1 MSRQATGGQRPVAIP
16 LHLFGVS
23 EVLNSARLPNEA
35 GQPGQKRYISSDDDS
50 IYTSFHIMPARK
62 PSPQPERLLQ
72 LLKRRG
78 MVRSAEM
85 QTQGIT
91 AATAARLVR
100 DGRIVRLARGL
111 YQLPDAPM
119 EAHHALAEVAKRAPK
134 AVICLLSALAFHDLT
149 DQLPPKVWVALGR
162 KDWTPRVEYPPL
174 RIARFSAKELGRGIE
189 THRIE
194 GVPVRITTVTKT
206 LVDAFRYRRD
216 IGVSVCIESLR
227 QALKTRKATPAEIS
241 KQAVE
246 SGVWKAMQP
255 YMEALTFNG

>member
-1 MSRQATGGQRPVAIP
+1 M
-16 LHLFGVS
+16 
-23 EVLNSARLPNEA
+23 
-35 GQPGQKRYISSDDDS
+35 
-50 IYTSFHIMPARK
+50 

-91 AATAARLVR
+91 TATVARLVR
-100 DGRIVRLARGL
+100 DGRIVRLSRGL
-111 YQLPDAPM
+111 YQLPNAPM
-119 EAHHALAEVAKRAPK
+119 DAHHALAEAAKRVPK
-134 AVICLLSALAFHDLT
+134 AVICLVSALAFHDLT
-149 DQLPPKVWVALGR
+149 DQLPPKVWIALGR

-174 RIARFSAKELGRGIE
+174 RIARYSDHELSQGIE
-189 THRIE
+189 THKIE

-206 LVDAFRYRRD
+206 LVDSFRYRRD
-216 IGVSVCIESLR
+216 IGISICIESLR
-227 QALKTRKATPAEIS
+227 RALKTRKATPAEIS

-255 YMEALTFNG
+255 YLETLALGS

>member
-1 MSRQATGGQRPVAIP
+1 
-16 LHLFGVS
+16 
-23 EVLNSARLPNEA
+23 
-35 GQPGQKRYISSDDDS
+35 
-50 IYTSFHIMPARK
+50 MPARM
-62 PSPQPERLLQ
+62 PSPQPERLLR

-100 DGRIVRLARGL
+100 DGRIVRLSRGL

-119 EAHHALAEVAKRAPK
+119 EAHHALAEAAKRVPK
-134 AVICLLSALAFHDLT
+134 GVICLVSALAFHDLT

-174 RIARFSAKELGRGIE
+174 RIARFSEHELGHGIE
-189 THRIE
+189 THKIE
-194 GVPVRITTVTKT
+194 GVPVRITSVTKT
-206 LVDAFRYRRD
+206 LVDVFRYRRD
-216 IGVSVCIESLR
+216 IGISTCIESLR
-227 QALKTRKATPAEIS
+227 QSLKTRKATPAGIS

-255 YMEALTFNG
+255 YLEALTING

>member
-1 MSRQATGGQRPVAIP
+1 M
-16 LHLFGVS
+16 
-23 EVLNSARLPNEA
+23 
-35 GQPGQKRYISSDDDS
+35 
-50 IYTSFHIMPARK
+50 
-62 PSPQPERLLQ
+62 PSPQPERLLR

-100 DGRIVRLARGL
+100 DGRIVRLSRGL

-119 EAHHALAEVAKRAPK
+119 DAHHALAEAAKRVPRG
-134 AVICLLSALAFHDLT
+134 VICLMSALAFHDLT

-174 RIARFSAKELGRGIE
+174 RIARFSERELGHGIE
-189 THRIE
+189 THKIE
-194 GVPVRITTVTKT
+194 GVPVRITSIAKT
-206 LVDAFRYRRD
+206 LVDTFRYRRD

-241 KQAVE
+241 QQAVE

-255 YMEALTFNG
+255 YLEALTLDS

>member
-1 MSRQATGGQRPVAIP
+1 MSPR
-16 LHLFGVS
+16 
-23 EVLNSARLPNEA
+23 
-35 GQPGQKRYISSDDDS
+35 
-50 IYTSFHIMPARK
+50 M
-62 PSPQPERLLQ
+62 PSPQPERLLR

-85 QTQGIT
+85 QSLGIT

-100 DGRIVRLARGL
+100 DGRIVRLSRGL

-119 EAHHALAEVAKRAPK
+119 DAHHALAEVAKRVPK
-134 AVICLLSALAFHDLT
+134 GVICLLSALAFHDLT
-149 DQLPPKVWVALGR
+149 DQLPPKVWIALGR

-174 RIARFSAKELGRGIE
+174 RIARFSEHELGYGIE
-189 THRIE
+189 THKIE
-194 GVPVRITTVTKT
+194 GVTVRITNVTKT

-216 IGVSVCIESLR
+216 IGITVCVESLR
-227 QALKTRKATPAEIS
+227 AALKTRKATPAEIS

-255 YMEALTFNG
+255 YLEALTING

>member
-1 MSRQATGGQRPVAIP
+1 MSVR
-16 LHLFGVS
+16 
-23 EVLNSARLPNEA
+23 
-35 GQPGQKRYISSDDDS
+35 
-50 IYTSFHIMPARK
+50 M

-91 AATAARLVR
+91 TATVARLVR
-100 DGRIVRLARGL
+100 DGRIVRLSRGL
-111 YQLPDAPM
+111 YQLPNAPM
-119 EAHHALAEVAKRAPK
+119 DAHHALAEAAKRVPK
-134 AVICLLSALAFHDLT
+134 AVICLVSALAFHDLT
-149 DQLPPKVWVALGR
+149 DQLPPKVWIALGR

-174 RIARFSAKELGRGIE
+174 RIARYSDHELSQGIE
-189 THRIE
+189 THKIE

-206 LVDAFRYRRD
+206 LVDSFRYRRD
-216 IGVSVCIESLR
+216 IGISICIESLR
-227 QALKTRKATPAEIS
+227 RALKTRKATPAEIS

-255 YMEALTFNG
+255 YLETLALGS